1 MDYKLTGSL
10 TYVCDVFVCVYSI
23 HMGNLISSQVVFN
36 RGFHCGFT
44 RTPDRWSIETEWV
57 LTKRFQ
63 TTFQNFQKLLGW
75 GSVGTQCLVCVEQSW
90 KVRGKYMCCHS
101 NVPLCLFYA
110 VFKMKDAWHH
120 TCSLAILAS
129 FYLLSF
135 FLSTLSTV
143 QNCCCE
149 MLLWRF
155 TTCLTTG
162 RAMLTPRES
171 VTPSPPSSSSRLWV
185 HAAAVHIWQAPFL
198 LTVK

>member
-1 MDYKLTGSL
+1 MEHWNWMSAHRKISNYISEFSEASRLELGG
-10 TYVCDVFVCVYSI
+10 YVMFGMC
-23 HMGNLISSQVVFN
+23 
-36 RGFHCGFT
+36 RA
-44 RTPDRWSIETEWV
+44 
-57 LTKRFQ
+57 
-63 TTFQNFQKLLGW
+63 
-75 GSVGTQCLVCVEQSW
+75 
-90 KVRGKYMCCHS
+90 KVRGKYVCCHS

-120 TCSLAILAS
+120 TCSLTILAS
-129 FYLLSF
+129 FDLLSF

-149 MLLWRF
+149 MLLWRS

-162 RAMLTPRES
+162 RAMLTPCES

-185 HAAAVHIWQAPFL
+185 HAAAVHVWQAPFL